1 MNLPFYIAKRY
12 LISKKSHHVI
22 NIISWISVSGIGVAT
37 MALVIVLSAFNGL
50 QTLVEQLYAS
60 FDPDLKITAVVGKTF
75 DVSDFPKDKL
85 LTLTEVDFLTENLED
100 VALFKYSDK
109 QTVATLKGV
118 ETTFYKMTG
127 LDSLMYEGGYIDDTE
142 NDHYLNFGYGIAS
155 NLSLFINPGITEE
168 VSVIIP
174 KKGQKK
180 SLIPGEEFH
189 RKFATPSSLFSI
201 SPDFDNKYVLASLP
215 FVRSLLDKPN
225 QVSSIELKL
234 AKNANLGKTKTAI
247 QQLVGKNYKVQ
258 TRYEL
263 NELVFKTNET
273 EKWITF
279 LILSFIL
286 VIASFNIIG
295 SLTMLIIDK
304 KEDVWIL
311 KTMGA
316 NNKLIQKLFFAEG
329 MLINLLGAFSG
340 MVFGALL
347 CWIQMKFG
355 LLRLNGGIVDFYP
368 MELQWMDF
376 ISISAIVLSIGV
388 IASWFP
394 VRVLTKKYL

>member
-22 NIISWISVSGIGVAT
+22 NIISWISVSGIGIAT

-50 QTLVEQLYAS
+50 QNLVEDLYAS
-60 FDPDLKITAVVGKTF
+60 FDPDIKITALVGKTF
-75 DVSDFPKDKL
+75 DAEAISKEKILAVDGVQYY
-85 LTLTEVDFLTENLED
+85 TESIED
-100 VALFKYSDK
+100 VALFKYNDK

-118 ETTFYKMTG
+118 ESTFYAMTG
-127 LDSLMYEGGYIDDTE
+127 LDTLMYEGQHRNDNE
-142 NDHYLNFGYGIAS
+142 NTHYLNFGYGIAN
-155 NLSLFINPGITEE
+155 NLSLFINSEFTEE

-180 SLIPGEEFH
+180 SFIPGEEFS
-189 RKFATPSSLFSI
+189 RKFATPSGVYSI
-201 SPDFDNKYVLASLP
+201 GPDFDNKYVLASLP
-215 FVRSLLDKPN
+215 FVQTLFDKQN
-225 QVSSIELKL
+225 QISSVELKL
-234 AKNANLGKTKTAI
+234 KSTANWQKVKADL
-247 QQLVGKNYKVQ
+247 QHLLGKNYVVK

-263 NELVFKTNET
+263 NELIYKTNET

-295 SLTMLIIDK
+295 SLTMLILDK

-316 NNKLIQKLFFAEG
+316 NNKLIQQLFFAEG

-340 MVFGALL
+340 MVLGALL
-347 CWIQMKFG
+347 CWLQTTFG

-368 MELQWMDF
+368 IEMRWVDF
-376 ISISAIVLSIGV
+376 ASISVIVLCIGI

-394 VRVLTKKYL
+394 VRVLTRKYL

>member
-1 MNLPFYIAKRY
+1 LNLPFYIAKRY

-22 NIISWISVSGIGVAT
+22 NIISWISVSGIGIAT

-50 QTLVEQLYAS
+50 QTLVENLYAS
-60 FDPDLKITAVVGKTF
+60 FDPDIKITALVGKTF
-75 DVSDFPKDKL
+75 DSSSIPKDKIL
-85 LTLTEVDFLTENLED
+85 AIEGIQFYTESIED

-118 ETTFYKMTG
+118 EETFYVMTG
-127 LDSLMYEGGYIDDTE
+127 LDTLIYEGKHKKDTE
-142 NDHYLNFGYGIAS
+142 NTHYLNLGYGIAN
-155 NLSLFINPGITEE
+155 NLSLFINSEFNEE

-180 SLIPGEEFH
+180 SFIPGEEFS
-189 RKFATPSSLFSI
+189 RKFATASGVYSI
-201 SPDFDNKYVLASLP
+201 GPDFDNKYVLASLP
-215 FVRSLLDKPN
+215 FVQTLFDKQN
-225 QVSSIELKL
+225 QISSVELKL
-234 AKNANLGKTKTAI
+234 KPTADW
-247 QQLVGKNYKVQ
+247 QKFKVDLQHLLGKNYVVK

-263 NELVFKTNET
+263 NELVYKTNET

-295 SLTMLIIDK
+295 SLTMLILDK

-316 NNKLIQKLFFAEG
+316 NNKLIQQLFFAEG
-329 MLINLLGAFSG
+329 MLINLIGALSG
-340 MVFGALL
+340 MLLGALL
-347 CWIQMKFG
+347 CWLQMEFG

-368 MELQWMDF
+368 IEMKWIDF
-376 ISISAIVLSIGV
+376 ASIAAIVLCIGI

-394 VRVLTKKYL
+394 VRVLTRKYL

>member
-22 NIISWISVSGIGVAT
+22 NIISWISVSGIGIAT

-50 QTLVEQLYAS
+50 QTLVDQLYAS

-75 DVSDFPKDKL
+75 DVTTFPKDKL
-85 LTLTEVDFLTENLED
+85 LALTEVDFLTENLED

-127 LDSLMYEGGYIDDTE
+127 LDSLMYEGRYIDDTE
-142 NDHYLNFGYGIAS
+142 NIHYLNFGYGIAS
-155 NLSLFINPGITEE
+155 NLSLYINTGITEE

-189 RKFATPSSLFSI
+189 RKFATPSGLFSI

-225 QVSSIELKL
+225 QVSSIEIKL
-234 AKNANLGKTKTAI
+234 AKNAHWATTKAAI
-247 QQLVGKNYKVQ
+247 QQLVGEKYKVQ

-316 NNKLIQKLFFAEG
+316 NNKLVQQLFFAEG
-329 MLINLLGAFSG
+329 MLINLLGAVSG

-347 CWIQMKFG
+347 CWVQMKFG

-368 MELQWMDF
+368 MELKWMDF
-376 ISISAIVLSIGV
+376 VSISAIVLSIGI

-394 VRVLTKKYL
+394 VKVLTKKYL

>member
-22 NIISWISVSGIGVAT
+22 NIISWISVSGIGIAT
-37 MALVIVLSAFNGL
+37 MALVVVLSAFNGL
-50 QTLVEQLYAS
+50 QTLVDDLYAS
-60 FDPDLKITAVVGKTF
+60 FDPDIKITAILGKTF
-75 DVSDFPKDKL
+75 DATTFPKNKIL
-85 LTLTEVDFLTENLED
+85 ALEEVAIITENIED
-100 VALFKYSDK
+100 VALFKFNDK

-118 ETTFYKMTG
+118 ETTFYKTTG
-127 LDSLMYEGGYIDDTE
+127 LDTLIYEGRYIKDTE
-142 NDHYLNFGYGIAS
+142 SAHYLNFGYGIAN
-155 NLSLFINPGITEE
+155 NLSLFIGEKSAEE

-189 RKFATPSSLFSI
+189 RKYAIPSGIFSI
-201 SPDFDNKYVLASLP
+201 TPEFDNKYVLGSLP
-215 FVRSLLDKPN
+215 FVQSLLDKPN
-225 QVSSIELKL
+225 QVSSMELKL
-234 AKNANLGKTKTAI
+234 KKNVNWEKAKKTI
-247 QQLVGKNYKVQ
+247 QEIVGKKYKVQ
-258 TRYEL
+258 TRYEM
-263 NELVFKTNET
+263 NELVYKTNET

-340 MVFGALL
+340 MVIGALL
-347 CWIQMKFG
+347 CWLQMEFG

-368 MELQWMDF
+368 MELKWMDF
-376 ISISAIVLSIGV
+376 ASISAIVISIGI

>member
-1 MNLPFYIAKRY
+1 MG
-12 LISKKSHHVI
+12 
-22 NIISWISVSGIGVAT
+22 GIGIAT

-50 QTLVEQLYAS
+50 QNLVEQLYAS

-75 DVSDFPKDKL
+75 DVSTFPKDNL
-85 LTLTEVDFLTENLED
+85 LILTEVDFLTENLED

-118 ETTFYKMTG
+118 ETIFYKMTG
-127 LDSLMYEGGYIDDTE
+127 LDSLMYEGGFINDTE

-155 NLSLFINPGITEE
+155 NLSLFINPEITEE

-180 SLIPGEEFH
+180 SLIPGEEFR
-189 RKFATPSSLFSI
+189 RKFAIPSGLFSI

-225 QVSSIELKL
+225 HVSSIELKL

-247 QQLVGKNYKVQ
+247 QQLIGKKYKVQ

-304 KEDVWIL
+304 KEDVWML

-329 MLINLLGAFSG
+329 MLINLLGAISG
-340 MVFGALL
+340 MVFGTLL

-368 MELQWMDF
+368 MELKWMDF
-376 ISISAIVLSIGV
+376 VSISAIVLSIGI

>member
-22 NIISWISVSGIGVAT
+22 NIISWISVSGIGIAT
-37 MALVIVLSAFNGL
+37 MALVVVLSAFNGL

-60 FDPDLKITAVVGKTF
+60 FDPDIKITAITGKTF
-75 DVSDFPKDKL
+75 DVTTFPKTKL
-85 LTLTEVDFLTENLED
+85 LDLTEVDFVTENLED
-100 VALFKYSDK
+100 VALFKYGEK

-118 ETTFYKMTG
+118 ETTFYQMTG
-127 LDSLMYEGGYIDDTE
+127 LDTMMYEGEFKKDKETTHYI
-142 NDHYLNFGYGIAS
+142 NLGYGIAD
-155 NLSLFINPGITEE
+155 NLSLYINPGFSEE
-168 VSVIIP
+168 ISVIIP
-174 KKGQKK
+174 KKGNSK
-180 SLIPGEEFH
+180 SFIPGEEFS
-189 RKFATPSSLFSI
+189 RKYATSSGVFSI

-215 FVRSLLDKPN
+215 FVRGLLEKEN

-234 AKNANLGKTKTAI
+234 APNSNWNNAKLAI
-247 QQLVGKNYKVQ
+247 QNLVGKDYKVQ
-258 TRYEL
+258 TRHEL

-295 SLTMLIIDK
+295 SLTMLILDK

-316 NNKLIQKLFFAEG
+316 DNRLIQKLFFAEG
-329 MLINLLGAFSG
+329 MLINILGAFSG

-368 MELQWMDF
+368 IELQWMDF
-376 ISISAIVLSIGV
+376 VSISAIVLSIGI

-394 VRVLTKKYL
+394 VRVLTRKYL

>member
-50 QTLVEQLYAS
+50 QTLVETLYAS
-60 FDPDLKITAVVGKTF
+60 FDPDIKITAVVGKTF
-75 DVSDFPKDKL
+75 DSGTIPKDKIL
-85 LTLTEVDFLTENLED
+85 AIDGVQFYTESLED

-118 ETTFYKMTG
+118 EETFYEITG
-127 LDSLMYEGGYIDDTE
+127 LDTLIYEGEHKKDSEQT
-142 NDHYLNFGYGIAS
+142 HYLSLGYGIAN
-155 NLSLFINPGITEE
+155 NLSLFINSEFNEE

-180 SLIPGEEFH
+180 SFIPGEEFS
-189 RKFATPSSLFSI
+189 RKFATASGVYSI
-201 SPDFDNKYVLASLP
+201 GPDFDNKYVLASLP
-215 FVRSLLDKPN
+215 FVQTLFDKEN
-225 QVSSIELKL
+225 QISSVELKL
-234 AKNANLGKTKTAI
+234 KNDANWKKVKAELINILGKNFVVK
-247 QQLVGKNYKVQ
+247 

-263 NELVFKTNET
+263 NELVYKTNET

-295 SLTMLIIDK
+295 SLTMLILDK

-316 NNKLIQKLFFAEG
+316 NNKLIQQLFFAEG
-329 MLINLLGAFSG
+329 MLINLLGAFCG
-340 MVFGALL
+340 MILGTLL
-347 CWIQMKFG
+347 CWIQMEFG

-368 MELQWMDF
+368 IEMKWIDF
-376 ISISAIVLSIGV
+376 LSIFSIVFFIGV

-394 VRVLTKKYL
+394 VRMLTRKYL

>member
-22 NIISWISVSGIGVAT
+22 NIISWISVSGIGIAT

-50 QTLVEQLYAS
+50 QTLVDQLYAS
-60 FDPDLKITAVVGKTF
+60 FDPDLKITAVAGKTF
-75 DVSDFPKDKL
+75 DVTTFPKDKL
-85 LTLTEVDFLTENLED
+85 LALTEIDFLTENLED
-100 VALFKYSDK
+100 VALFKYNDK

-118 ETTFYKMTG
+118 ETSFYKITG
-127 LDSLMYEGGYIDDTE
+127 LDTLMYEGKYIDDTE
-142 NDHYLNFGYGIAS
+142 NIHYLNFGYGIAS
-155 NLSLFINPGITEE
+155 NLSLFINTGITEE

-189 RKFATPSSLFSI
+189 RKFATPSGLFSI

-225 QVSSIELKL
+225 QVSSMEIKLK
-234 AKNANLGKTKTAI
+234 KNSNWKKTKKTI
-247 QQLVGKNYKVQ
+247 QEIVGEKYKVQ
-258 TRYEL
+258 TRYEM

-329 MLINLLGAFSG
+329 MLINLLGAVSG

-347 CWIQMKFG
+347 CWVQMKFG

-368 MELQWMDF
+368 MELKWMDF
-376 ISISAIVLSIGV
+376 VSISAIVLSIGI

-394 VRVLTKKYL
+394 VKVLTKKYL

>member
-50 QTLVEQLYAS
+50 QTLVETLYAS
-60 FDPDLKITAVVGKTF
+60 FDPDIKITAVVGKTF
-75 DVSDFPKDKL
+75 NSNTIPKDKIL
-85 LTLTEVDFLTENLED
+85 AIDGVQFYTESLED

-118 ETTFYKMTG
+118 EETFYEITG
-127 LDSLMYEGGYIDDTE
+127 LDTLIYEGEHKKDSEQT
-142 NDHYLNFGYGIAS
+142 HYLNLGYGIAN
-155 NLSLFINPGITEE
+155 NLSLFINSEFNEE

-180 SLIPGEEFH
+180 SFIPGEEFS
-189 RKFATPSSLFSI
+189 RKFATASGVYSI
-201 SPDFDNKYVLASLP
+201 GPDFDNKYVLASLP
-215 FVRSLLDKPN
+215 FVQTLFDKEN
-225 QVSSIELKL
+225 QISSVELKL
-234 AKNANLGKTKTAI
+234 KNDANWKKVKAELSNILGKNFVVK
-247 QQLVGKNYKVQ
+247 

-263 NELVFKTNET
+263 NELVYKTNET

-295 SLTMLIIDK
+295 SLTMLILDK

-316 NNKLIQKLFFAEG
+316 NNKLIQQLFFAEG
-329 MLINLLGAFSG
+329 MLINLLGAFCG
-340 MVFGALL
+340 MILGTLL
-347 CWIQMKFG
+347 CWIQMEFG

-368 MELQWMDF
+368 IEMKWIDF
-376 ISISAIVLSIGV
+376 LSIFSIVFFIGV

-394 VRVLTKKYL
+394 VRMLTRKYL

>member
-50 QTLVEQLYAS
+50 QTLVETLYAS
-60 FDPDLKITAVVGKTF
+60 FDPDIKITTVVGKTF
-75 DVSDFPKDKL
+75 NSNTIPKDKIL
-85 LTLTEVDFLTENLED
+85 AIEGVQFYTESLED

-118 ETTFYKMTG
+118 EETFYEITG
-127 LDSLMYEGGYIDDTE
+127 LDTLIYEGEHKKDSEQT
-142 NDHYLNFGYGIAS
+142 HYLNLGYGIAN
-155 NLSLFINPGITEE
+155 NLSLFINSEFNEE

-180 SLIPGEEFH
+180 SFIPGEEFS
-189 RKFATPSSLFSI
+189 RKFATASGVYSI
-201 SPDFDNKYVLASLP
+201 GPDFDNKYVLASLP
-215 FVRSLLDKPN
+215 FVQTLFDKEN
-225 QVSSIELKL
+225 QISSVELKL
-234 AKNANLGKTKTAI
+234 KNDANWKKVKAELSNILGKNFVVK
-247 QQLVGKNYKVQ
+247 

-263 NELVFKTNET
+263 NELVYKTNET

-295 SLTMLIIDK
+295 SLTMLILDK

-316 NNKLIQKLFFAEG
+316 NNKLIQQLFFAEG
-329 MLINLLGAFSG
+329 MLINLLGAFCG
-340 MVFGALL
+340 MILGTLL
-347 CWIQMKFG
+347 CWIQMEFG

-368 MELQWMDF
+368 IEMKWIDF
-376 ISISAIVLSIGV
+376 LSIFSIVFFIGV

-394 VRVLTKKYL
+394 VRMLTRKYL

>member
-1 MNLPFYIAKRY
+1 
-12 LISKKSHHVI
+12 
-22 NIISWISVSGIGVAT
+22 

-50 QTLVEQLYAS
+50 QTLVETLYAS
-60 FDPDLKITAVVGKTF
+60 FDPDIKITAVVGKTF
-75 DVSDFPKDKL
+75 NSNTIPKDKIL
-85 LTLTEVDFLTENLED
+85 AIEGVQFYTESLED

-118 ETTFYKMTG
+118 EETFYEITG
-127 LDSLMYEGGYIDDTE
+127 LDTLIYEGEHKKDSEQT
-142 NDHYLNFGYGIAS
+142 HYLNLGYGIAN
-155 NLSLFINPGITEE
+155 NLSLFINSEFNEE

-180 SLIPGEEFH
+180 SFIPGEEFS
-189 RKFATPSSLFSI
+189 RKFATASGVYSI
-201 SPDFDNKYVLASLP
+201 GPDFDNKYVLASLP
-215 FVRSLLDKPN
+215 FVQTLFDKEN
-225 QVSSIELKL
+225 QISSVELKL
-234 AKNANLGKTKTAI
+234 KNDANWKKVKAELSNILGKNFVVK
-247 QQLVGKNYKVQ
+247 

-263 NELVFKTNET
+263 NELVYKTNET

-295 SLTMLIIDK
+295 SLTMLILDK

-316 NNKLIQKLFFAEG
+316 NNKLIQQLFFAEG
-329 MLINLLGAFSG
+329 MLINLLGAFCG
-340 MVFGALL
+340 MILGTLL
-347 CWIQMKFG
+347 CWIQMEFG

-368 MELQWMDF
+368 IEMKWIDF
-376 ISISAIVLSIGV
+376 LSIFSIVFFIGV

-394 VRVLTKKYL
+394 VRMLTRKYL

>member
-22 NIISWISVSGIGVAT
+22 NIISWISVSGIGIAT

-50 QTLVEQLYAS
+50 QSLVENLYAS
-60 FDPDLKITAVVGKTF
+60 FDPDIKITALVGKTF
-75 DVSDFPKDKL
+75 DSSSIPKDKIL
-85 LTLTEVDFLTENLED
+85 AIEGIQFYTESIED

-118 ETTFYKMTG
+118 EETFYVMTG
-127 LDSLMYEGGYIDDTE
+127 LDTLIYEGKHKKDTE
-142 NDHYLNFGYGIAS
+142 NTHYLNLGYGIAN
-155 NLSLFINPGITEE
+155 NLSLFINSEFNEE

-180 SLIPGEEFH
+180 SFIPGEEFS
-189 RKFATPSSLFSI
+189 RKFATASGVYSI
-201 SPDFDNKYVLASLP
+201 GPDFDNKFVLASLP
-215 FVRSLLDKPN
+215 FVQTLFDKQN
-225 QVSSIELKL
+225 QLSSVELKL
-234 AKNANLGKTKTAI
+234 RPTADW
-247 QQLVGKNYKVQ
+247 QKVKGDLQHLLGKNYVVK

-263 NELVFKTNET
+263 NELVYKTNET

-295 SLTMLIIDK
+295 SLTMLILDK

-316 NNKLIQKLFFAEG
+316 NNKLIQQLFFAEG
-329 MLINLLGAFSG
+329 MLINFIGALSG
-340 MVFGALL
+340 MLLGALL
-347 CWIQMKFG
+347 CWLQMEFG

-368 MELQWMDF
+368 IEMKWIDF
-376 ISISAIVLSIGV
+376 ASIAAIVICIGI

-394 VRVLTKKYL
+394 VRVLTRKYL

>member
-1 MNLPFYIAKRY
+1 

-50 QTLVEQLYAS
+50 QTLVETLYAS
-60 FDPDLKITAVVGKTF
+60 FDPDIKITTVVGKTF
-75 DVSDFPKDKL
+75 NSNTIPKDKIL
-85 LTLTEVDFLTENLED
+85 AIEGVQFYTESLED

-118 ETTFYKMTG
+118 EETFYEITG
-127 LDSLMYEGGYIDDTE
+127 LDTLIYEGEHKKDSEQT
-142 NDHYLNFGYGIAS
+142 HYLNLGYGIAN
-155 NLSLFINPGITEE
+155 NLSLFINSEFNEE

-180 SLIPGEEFH
+180 SFIPGEEFS
-189 RKFATPSSLFSI
+189 RKFATASGVYSI
-201 SPDFDNKYVLASLP
+201 GPDFDNKYVLASLP
-215 FVRSLLDKPN
+215 FVQTLFDKEN
-225 QVSSIELKL
+225 QISSVELKL
-234 AKNANLGKTKTAI
+234 KNDANWKKVKAELSNILGKNFVVK
-247 QQLVGKNYKVQ
+247 

-263 NELVFKTNET
+263 NELVYKTNET

-295 SLTMLIIDK
+295 SLTMLILDK

-316 NNKLIQKLFFAEG
+316 NNKLIQQLFFAEG
-329 MLINLLGAFSG
+329 MLINLLGAFCG
-340 MVFGALL
+340 MILGTLL
-347 CWIQMKFG
+347 CWIQMEFG

-368 MELQWMDF
+368 IEMKWIDF
-376 ISISAIVLSIGV
+376 LSIFSIVFFIGV

-394 VRVLTKKYL
+394 VRMLTRKYL

>member
-22 NIISWISVSGIGVAT
+22 NIISWISVSGIGIAT

-50 QTLVEQLYAS
+50 QNLVETLYAS
-60 FDPDLKITAVVGKTF
+60 FDPDIKITAVVGKTF
-75 DVSDFPKDKL
+75 DSSTIPKNKILAIDGVQFY
-85 LTLTEVDFLTENLED
+85 TESIED

-118 ETTFYKMTG
+118 EETFYVMTG
-127 LDSLMYEGGYIDDTE
+127 LDTLIYEGKHKEDTE
-142 NDHYLNFGYGIAS
+142 NIHYLNLGYGIAN
-155 NLSLFINPGITEE
+155 NLSLFINSEFNEE

-180 SLIPGEEFH
+180 SFIPGEEFS
-189 RKFATPSSLFSI
+189 RKFATASGVYSI
-201 SPDFDNKYVLASLP
+201 GPDFDNKYVLASLP
-215 FVRSLLDKPN
+215 FVQTLFDKEN
-225 QVSSIELKL
+225 QISSVELKL
-234 AKNANLGKTKTAI
+234 KNNADWKKVKVDL
-247 QQLVGKNYKVQ
+247 QHLLGKNYVVK

-263 NELVFKTNET
+263 NELVYKTNET

-295 SLTMLIIDK
+295 SLTMLILDK

-316 NNKLIQKLFFAEG
+316 NNKLIQQLFFAEG
-329 MLINLLGAFSG
+329 MLINLLGAFCG
-340 MVFGALL
+340 MILGTLL
-347 CWIQMKFG
+347 CWMQMEFG

-368 MELQWMDF
+368 IEMKWIDF
-376 ISISAIVLSIGV
+376 LSIFSIVFLIGI

-394 VRVLTKKYL
+394 VRILTRKYL

>member
-50 QTLVEQLYAS
+50 QTLVETLYAS
-60 FDPDLKITAVVGKTF
+60 FDPDIKITAVVGKTF
-75 DVSDFPKDKL
+75 DSGTIPKDKIL
-85 LTLTEVDFLTENLED
+85 AIDGVQFYTESLED

-118 ETTFYKMTG
+118 EETFYEITG
-127 LDSLMYEGGYIDDTE
+127 LDTLIYEGEHKKDSEQT
-142 NDHYLNFGYGIAS
+142 HYLNLGYGIAN
-155 NLSLFINPGITEE
+155 NLSLFINSEFNEE

-180 SLIPGEEFH
+180 SFIPGEEFS
-189 RKFATPSSLFSI
+189 RKFATASGVYSI
-201 SPDFDNKYVLASLP
+201 GPDFDNKYVLASLP
-215 FVRSLLDKPN
+215 FVQTLFDKEN
-225 QVSSIELKL
+225 QISSVELKL
-234 AKNANLGKTKTAI
+234 KNDANWKKVKAELINILGKNFVVK
-247 QQLVGKNYKVQ
+247 

-263 NELVFKTNET
+263 NELVYKTNET

-295 SLTMLIIDK
+295 SLTMLILDK

-316 NNKLIQKLFFAEG
+316 NNKLIQQLFFAEG
-329 MLINLLGAFSG
+329 MLINLLGAFCG
-340 MVFGALL
+340 MILGTLL
-347 CWIQMKFG
+347 CWIQMEFG

-368 MELQWMDF
+368 IEMKWIDF
-376 ISISAIVLSIGV
+376 LSIFSIVFFIGV

-394 VRVLTKKYL
+394 VRMLTRKYL

>member
-50 QTLVEQLYAS
+50 QTLVETLYAS
-60 FDPDLKITAVVGKTF
+60 FDPDIKITAVVGKTF
-75 DVSDFPKDKL
+75 NSNTIPKDKIL
-85 LTLTEVDFLTENLED
+85 AIEGVQFYTESLED

-118 ETTFYKMTG
+118 EETFYEITG
-127 LDSLMYEGGYIDDTE
+127 LDTLIYEGEHKKDSEQT
-142 NDHYLNFGYGIAS
+142 HYLSLGYGIAN
-155 NLSLFINPGITEE
+155 NLSLFINSEFNEE

-180 SLIPGEEFH
+180 SFIPGEEFS
-189 RKFATPSSLFSI
+189 RKFATASGVYSI
-201 SPDFDNKYVLASLP
+201 GPDFDNKYVLASLP
-215 FVRSLLDKPN
+215 FVQTLFDKEN
-225 QVSSIELKL
+225 QISSVELKL
-234 AKNANLGKTKTAI
+234 KNDANWKKVKAELINILGKNFVVK
-247 QQLVGKNYKVQ
+247 

-263 NELVFKTNET
+263 NELVYKTNET

-295 SLTMLIIDK
+295 SLTMLILDK

-316 NNKLIQKLFFAEG
+316 NNKLIQQLFFAEG
-329 MLINLLGAFSG
+329 MLINLLGAFCG
-340 MVFGALL
+340 MILGTLL
-347 CWIQMKFG
+347 CWIQMEFG

-368 MELQWMDF
+368 IEMKWIDF
-376 ISISAIVLSIGV
+376 LSIFSIVFFIGV

-394 VRVLTKKYL
+394 VRMLTRKYL

>member
-1 MNLPFYIAKRY
+1 
-12 LISKKSHHVI
+12 
-22 NIISWISVSGIGVAT
+22 

-60 FDPDLKITAVVGKTF
+60 FDPDIKITAVVGKTF
-75 DVSDFPKDKL
+75 NAEDFPKKEIQAL
-85 LTLTEVDFLTENLED
+85 AEIIYVTENIED
-100 VALFKYSDK
+100 VALFKYHDK

-118 ETTFYKMTG
+118 EHTFYEMTG
-127 LDSLMYEGGYIDDTE
+127 LDTLLYEGMYKSDTE
-142 NDHYLNFGYGIAS
+142 TMHYINLGYGIAD
-155 NLSLFINPGITEE
+155 NLSLYINPGVNEE

-174 KKGQKK
+174 KKGNTK
-180 SLIPGEEFH
+180 SLIPGEEFN
-189 RKFATPSSLFSI
+189 RKYATPSGIFSI
-201 SPDFDNKYVLASLP
+201 SPDFDSKYVLGSLP
-215 FVRSLLDKPN
+215 FVRTLLDKPN
-225 QVSSIELKL
+225 QVSSIEIKLKS
-234 AKNANLGKTKTAI
+234 NVNWEKTKDVI
-247 QQLVGKNYKVQ
+247 QQIVGENFKVQ

-304 KEDVWIL
+304 KEDVWVL

-316 NNKLIQKLFFAEG
+316 NNQLIQKLFFAEG
-329 MLINLLGAFSG
+329 MIINLLGAISG
-340 MVFGALL
+340 MVFGALI
-347 CWIQMKFG
+347 CWLQMKFG

-368 MELQWMDF
+368 VELKWTDF
-376 ISISAIVLSIGV
+376 MSISVIVLSIGL

>member
-12 LISKKSHHVI
+12 LISKKSHNVI

-50 QTLVEQLYAS
+50 QTLVEKLYAS
-60 FDPDLKITAVVGKTF
+60 FDPDIKITALVGKTF
-75 DVSDFPKDKL
+75 DVSTFPKNKV
-85 LTLTEVDFLTENLED
+85 LTIKDIAFLTENIED
-100 VALFKYSDK
+100 VALFKYGEK

-118 ETTFYKMTG
+118 EPQFFKITG
-127 LDSLMYEGGYIDDTE
+127 LDSLMVDGQYQSDTE
-142 NDHYLNFGYGIAS
+142 TKHFLLFGYGIAN
-155 NLSLFINPGITEE
+155 NLSLFINSNALED

-174 KKGQKK
+174 KKGNQK
-180 SLIPGEEFH
+180 SLIPTDEFN
-189 RKFATPSSLFSI
+189 RKYASPSGVFSI
-201 SPDFDNKYVLASLP
+201 SPDFDTKYVVGSLA
-215 FVRSLLDKPN
+215 FVRELLNKPN
-225 QVSSIELKL
+225 QVSSIELQLKPNSNW
-234 AKNANLGKTKTAI
+234 KNMTNDLHKILGKNFRI
-247 QQLVGKNYKVQ
+247 QN
-258 TRYEL
+258 RHEL

-295 SLTMLIIDK
+295 SLTMLILDK

-316 NNKLIQKLFFAEG
+316 NNRLIRRLFFAEG

-340 MVFGALL
+340 MIIGALL
-347 CWIQMKFG
+347 CWLQMTFG

-368 MELQWMDF
+368 MELKFIDF
-376 ISISAIVLSIGV
+376 ASISLIVICIGI

-394 VRVLTKKYL
+394 VKVLTRKYL

>member
-22 NIISWISVSGIGVAT
+22 NIISWISVSGIGIAT

-50 QTLVEQLYAS
+50 QNLVETLYAS
-60 FDPDLKITAVVGKTF
+60 FDPDIKITTLVGKTF
-75 DVSDFPKDKL
+75 DSNTIPKNKILAIDGVQFY
-85 LTLTEVDFLTENLED
+85 TESIED

-118 ETTFYKMTG
+118 EETFYEMTG
-127 LDSLMYEGGYIDDTE
+127 LDTLIYEGKHKKDTE
-142 NDHYLNFGYGIAS
+142 NTHYLNLGYGIAN
-155 NLSLFINPGITEE
+155 NLSLFINSEFNEE
-168 VSVIIP
+168 ISVIIP

-180 SLIPGEEFH
+180 SFIPGEEFS
-189 RKFATPSSLFSI
+189 RKFATASGVYSI
-201 SPDFDNKYVLASLP
+201 GPDFDNKYVLASLP
-215 FVRSLLDKPN
+215 FVQTLFDKEN
-225 QVSSIELKL
+225 QISSVELKL
-234 AKNANLGKTKTAI
+234 KNNADWINVKTA
-247 QQLVGKNYKVQ
+247 LDNMLDENFLVQ

-263 NELVFKTNET
+263 NELVYKTNET

-295 SLTMLIIDK
+295 SLTMLILDK

-316 NNKLIQKLFFAEG
+316 NNKLIQQLFFAEG
-329 MLINLLGAFSG
+329 MLINLLGAFCG
-340 MVFGALL
+340 MILGTLL
-347 CWIQMKFG
+347 CWIQMEFG

-368 MELQWMDF
+368 IEMKWIDF
-376 ISISAIVLSIGV
+376 LSIFSIVFFIGI

-394 VRVLTKKYL
+394 VRMLTRKYL

>member
-22 NIISWISVSGIGVAT
+22 NIISWISVSGIGIAT
-37 MALVIVLSAFNGL
+37 MALVVVLSAFNGL

-60 FDPDLKITAVVGKTF
+60 FDPDIKITAITGKTF
-75 DVSDFPKDKL
+75 DASSFPKAKL
-85 LTLTEVDFLTENLED
+85 LDLTEVDFVTESIED
-100 VALFKYSDK
+100 VALFKYNDK

-118 ETTFYKMTG
+118 EPEFYQMTG
-127 LDSLMYEGGYIDDTE
+127 LDTLMYEGQFKKDTE
-142 NDHYLNFGYGIAS
+142 TTHYINVGYGIAD
-155 NLSLFINPGITEE
+155 NLSLYINPGFLEE
-168 VSVIIP
+168 ISVIIP
-174 KKGQKK
+174 KKGNSKNF
-180 SLIPGEEFH
+180 IPGEEFT
-189 RKFATPSSLFSI
+189 RKYATPSGVFSI

-215 FVRSLLDKPN
+215 FVRKLLDKEN

-234 AKNANLGKTKTAI
+234 APNTNWEKVKLVI
-247 QQLVGKNYKVQ
+247 QQIVGENYTIQ

-295 SLTMLIIDK
+295 SLTMLILDK
-304 KEDVWIL
+304 KDDVWIL

-316 NNKLIQKLFFAEG
+316 DNRLIQKLFFAEG

-368 MELQWMDF
+368 IELHWMDF
-376 ISISAIVLSIGV
+376 VNISVIVLTIGI

-394 VRVLTKKYL
+394 VRVLTRKYL

>member
-50 QTLVEQLYAS
+50 QTLVETLYAS
-60 FDPDLKITAVVGKTF
+60 FDPDIKITAVVGKTF
-75 DVSDFPKDKL
+75 NSNTIPKDKIL
-85 LTLTEVDFLTENLED
+85 AIEGVQFYTESLED

-118 ETTFYKMTG
+118 EETFYEITG
-127 LDSLMYEGGYIDDTE
+127 LDTLIYEGEHKKDSEQT
-142 NDHYLNFGYGIAS
+142 HYLSLGYGIAN
-155 NLSLFINPGITEE
+155 NLSLFINSEFNEE

-180 SLIPGEEFH
+180 SFIPGEEFS
-189 RKFATPSSLFSI
+189 RKFATASGVYSI
-201 SPDFDNKYVLASLP
+201 GPDFDNKYVLASLP
-215 FVRSLLDKPN
+215 FVQTLFDKEN
-225 QVSSIELKL
+225 QISSVELKL
-234 AKNANLGKTKTAI
+234 KNDANWKKVKAELSNILGKNFVVK
-247 QQLVGKNYKVQ
+247 

-263 NELVFKTNET
+263 NELVYKTNET

-295 SLTMLIIDK
+295 SLTMLILDK

-316 NNKLIQKLFFAEG
+316 NNKLIQQLFFAEG
-329 MLINLLGAFSG
+329 MLINLLGAFCG
-340 MVFGALL
+340 MILGTLL
-347 CWIQMKFG
+347 CWIQMEFG

-368 MELQWMDF
+368 IEMKWIDF
-376 ISISAIVLSIGV
+376 LSIFSIVFFIGV

-394 VRVLTKKYL
+394 VRMLTRKYL

>member
-37 MALVIVLSAFNGL
+37 MALVVVLSAFNGL
-50 QTLVEQLYAS
+50 QTLVDDLYAS
-60 FDPDLKITAVVGKTF
+60 FDPDIKITAVLGKTF
-75 DVSDFPKDKL
+75 DATTFPKDKIL
-85 LTLTEVDFLTENLED
+85 ALAQVAVITENIED
-100 VALFKYSDK
+100 VALFKYNDK

-118 ETTFYKMTG
+118 ETTFYKATG
-127 LDSLMYEGGYIDDTE
+127 LDTLIYEGAYLEDTE
-142 NDHYLNFGYGIAS
+142 NTHFLNFGYGIAN
-155 NLSLFINPGITEE
+155 NLSLFIENSNINE

-180 SLIPGEEFH
+180 TLIPGEEFH
-189 RKFATPSSLFSI
+189 RKFATPSGIFSI
-201 SPDFDNKYVLASLP
+201 TPDFDNKYVLASLS
-215 FVRSLLDKPN
+215 FVQSLLNKPN

-234 AKNANLGKTKTAI
+234 NTKSNWNKTKSKI
-247 QQLVGKNYKVQ
+247 QQILGDQYKVQ
-258 TRYEL
+258 TRYEI
-263 NELVFKTNET
+263 NELIYKTNQT

-304 KEDVWIL
+304 KDDVWIL

-329 MLINLLGAFSG
+329 MLINLLGALSG
-340 MVFGALL
+340 MVFGAFL
-347 CWIQMKFG
+347 CWLQMEFG

-368 MELQWMDF
+368 IELQWIDF
-376 ISISAIVLSIGV
+376 TSISAIVLSIGF

-394 VRVLTKKYL
+394 VRVLTKRYL

>member
-50 QTLVEQLYAS
+50 QTLVETLYAS
-60 FDPDLKITAVVGKTF
+60 FDPDIKITAVVGKTF
-75 DVSDFPKDKL
+75 DSGTIPKDKIL
-85 LTLTEVDFLTENLED
+85 AIDGVQFYTESLED

-118 ETTFYKMTG
+118 EETFYEITG
-127 LDSLMYEGGYIDDTE
+127 LDTLIYEGEHKKDSEQT
-142 NDHYLNFGYGIAS
+142 HYLNLGYGIAN
-155 NLSLFINPGITEE
+155 NLSLFINSEFNEE

-180 SLIPGEEFH
+180 SFIPGEEFS
-189 RKFATPSSLFSI
+189 RKFATASGVYSI
-201 SPDFDNKYVLASLP
+201 GPDFDNKYVLASLP
-215 FVRSLLDKPN
+215 FVQTLFDKEN
-225 QVSSIELKL
+225 QISSVELKL
-234 AKNANLGKTKTAI
+234 KNDANWKKVKAELSNILGKNFVVK
-247 QQLVGKNYKVQ
+247 

-263 NELVFKTNET
+263 NELVYKTNET

-295 SLTMLIIDK
+295 SLTMLILDK

-316 NNKLIQKLFFAEG
+316 NNKLIQQLFFAEG
-329 MLINLLGAFSG
+329 MLINLLGAFCG
-340 MVFGALL
+340 MILGTLL
-347 CWIQMKFG
+347 CWIQMEFG

-368 MELQWMDF
+368 IEMKWIDF
-376 ISISAIVLSIGV
+376 LSIFSIVFFIGV

-394 VRVLTKKYL
+394 VRMLTRKYL

>member
-22 NIISWISVSGIGVAT
+22 NIISWISVSGIGIAT

-75 DVSDFPKDKL
+75 DVTIFPKDKL
-85 LTLTEVDFLTENLED
+85 LALTEVDFLTENLED

-127 LDSLMYEGGYIDDTE
+127 LDSLMYEGRYIDDTE
-142 NDHYLNFGYGIAS
+142 NIHYLNFGYGIAS
-155 NLSLFINPGITEE
+155 NLSLYINTGITEE

-189 RKFATPSSLFSI
+189 RKFATPSGLFSI

-225 QVSSIELKL
+225 QVSSIEIKL
-234 AKNANLGKTKTAI
+234 TKNAHWATTKTAI
-247 QQLVGKNYKVQ
+247 QQLVGEKYKVQ

-316 NNKLIQKLFFAEG
+316 NNKLVQQLFFAEG
-329 MLINLLGAFSG
+329 MLINLLGAVSG

-347 CWIQMKFG
+347 CWVQMKFG

-368 MELQWMDF
+368 MELKWMDF
-376 ISISAIVLSIGV
+376 VSISAIVLSIGI

>member
-50 QTLVEQLYAS
+50 QMLVETLYAS
-60 FDPDLKITAVVGKTF
+60 FDPDIKITAVVGKTF
-75 DVSDFPKDKL
+75 NSNTIPKDKIL
-85 LTLTEVDFLTENLED
+85 AIEGVQFYTESLED

-118 ETTFYKMTG
+118 EETFYEITG
-127 LDSLMYEGGYIDDTE
+127 LDTLIYEGEHKKDSEQT
-142 NDHYLNFGYGIAS
+142 HYLNLGYGIAN
-155 NLSLFINPGITEE
+155 NLSLFINSEFNEE

-180 SLIPGEEFH
+180 SFIPGEEFS
-189 RKFATPSSLFSI
+189 RKFATASGVYSI
-201 SPDFDNKYVLASLP
+201 GPDFDNKYVLASLP
-215 FVRSLLDKPN
+215 FVQTLFDKEN
-225 QVSSIELKL
+225 QISSVELKL
-234 AKNANLGKTKTAI
+234 KNDANWKKVKAELSNILGKNFVVK
-247 QQLVGKNYKVQ
+247 

-263 NELVFKTNET
+263 NELVYKTNET

-295 SLTMLIIDK
+295 SLTMLILDK

-316 NNKLIQKLFFAEG
+316 NNKLIQQLFFAEG
-329 MLINLLGAFSG
+329 MLINLLGAFCG
-340 MVFGALL
+340 MILGTLL
-347 CWIQMKFG
+347 CWIQMEFG

-368 MELQWMDF
+368 IEMKWIDF
-376 ISISAIVLSIGV
+376 LSIFSIVFFIGV

-394 VRVLTKKYL
+394 VRMLTRKYL

>member
-22 NIISWISVSGIGVAT
+22 NIISWISVSGIGIAT

-50 QTLVEQLYAS
+50 QNLVETLYAS
-60 FDPDLKITAVVGKTF
+60 FDPDIKITTLVGKTF
-75 DVSDFPKDKL
+75 DSGTIPKDKIL
-85 LTLTEVDFLTENLED
+85 AIDGVQFYTESLED

-118 ETTFYKMTG
+118 EETFYEITG
-127 LDSLMYEGGYIDDTE
+127 LDTLIYEGEHKKDSEQT
-142 NDHYLNFGYGIAS
+142 HYLNLGYGIAN
-155 NLSLFINPGITEE
+155 NLSLFINSEFNEE

-180 SLIPGEEFH
+180 SFIPGEEFS
-189 RKFATPSSLFSI
+189 RKFATASGVYSI
-201 SPDFDNKYVLASLP
+201 GPDFDNKYVLASLP
-215 FVRSLLDKPN
+215 FVQTLFDKEN
-225 QVSSIELKL
+225 QISSVELKL
-234 AKNANLGKTKTAI
+234 KNDANWKKVKAELSNILGKNFVVK
-247 QQLVGKNYKVQ
+247 

-263 NELVFKTNET
+263 NELVYKTNET

-295 SLTMLIIDK
+295 SLTMLILDK

-316 NNKLIQKLFFAEG
+316 NNKLIQQLFFAEG
-329 MLINLLGAFSG
+329 MLINLLGAFCG
-340 MVFGALL
+340 MILGTLL
-347 CWIQMKFG
+347 CWIQMEFG

-368 MELQWMDF
+368 IEMKWIDF
-376 ISISAIVLSIGV
+376 LSIFSIVFFIGV

-394 VRVLTKKYL
+394 VRMLTRKYL